1 MSIRV
6 CMNISA
12 FQVESIETSIR
23 GLYMV
28 SVSNYFQA
36 LFDALNTIS
45 ILQLDL
51 ATAVLERAYQGDRVI
66 YVIGNGQSATT
77 ATAFALDFTKQT
89 ITPGLKRRFRV
100 IALTDNM
107 AAVTAWAND
116 LNYESIFT
124 EQLKSLFRP
133 NDVLIAISASGNS
146 PNVLAACQWVRQNQG
161 HIIGLAGF
169 EGGRLKDVSDA
180 CVVVKVADYGHIETA
195 HLAILH
201 YWVDLFRE
209 RLAS

>member
-1 MSIRV
+1 MMV
-6 CMNISA
+6 AISD
-12 FQVESIETSIR
+12 
-23 GLYMV
+23 
-28 SVSNYFQA
+28 YFQA

-45 ILQLDL
+45 ISQLDL
-51 ATAVLERAYQGDRVI
+51 ATALLEHAYQGDQVI

-89 ITPGLKRRFRV
+89 VTPGLKRRFRV

-146 PNVLAACQWVRQNQG
+146 PNVLAACQWVKQNKG
-161 HIIGLAGF
+161 RIVGLTGF
-169 EGGRLKDVSDA
+169 DGGRLNDMADA
-180 CVVVKVADYGHIETA
+180 CLVVHVADYGHIETA